1 MEPIG
6 LCGGGAVALALF
18 LVAVI
23 GSAVLAGGVALALA
37 KLGVTVDAW
46 YKRRGRPAA
55 AAPDRSS
62 EDAQQ
67 AEGPTSAR

>member
-18 LVAVI
+18 LVAVV
-23 GSAVLAGGVALALA
+23 GSAVLAGGIALALA

-55 AAPDRSS
+55 AD
-62 EDAQQ
+62 DA
-67 AEGPTSAR
+67 AESARQPAEDTSSRR